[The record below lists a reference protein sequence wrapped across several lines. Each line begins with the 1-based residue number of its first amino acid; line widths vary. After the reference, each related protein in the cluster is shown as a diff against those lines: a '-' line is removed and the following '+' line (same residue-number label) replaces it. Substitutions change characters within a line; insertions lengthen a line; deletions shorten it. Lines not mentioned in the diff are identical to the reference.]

1 MTSHLLLEENQR
13 RRSSTTKKRKQRVSH
28 GILLCSLFITVVLF
42 VHKNWHSQS
51 SVTVS
56 TRSREDNDD
65 AFETTRDEHVNVEL
79 PTRALFHDTIAKND
93 TTDTRFFDAFFRK
106 TLSDIQAFDG
116 VKVSKSTLVSIARR
130 SSQKLSVYELKR
142 SAMSAPQA
150 FEWNHIADTSSFWS
164 TNPFHDFV
172 RENIDEISSGV
183 LHNNATNAAYFLV
196 NNYDEPQTVDKNNC
210 TNMDELHKAH
220 PNVAPGFITTQGYYN
235 LPVWSM
241 SKVNGCHGDILF
253 PFPDYFA
260 HLKSHRD
267 DDDER
272 LLTAADNDETA
283 SSWMR
288 DRLDIV
294 AFRGST
300 TGFGDAHTNLRTR
313 IIRMLLN
320 ESGFDVGFT
329 KVIQGFQQ
337 SSASELFKP
346 NAMTGKD
353 FEKYKYLLDIDGNA
367 HSFNRQVL
375 IDLSRSVMIRVN
387 VFTDWIANGM
397 LDGEF
402 CHDVDARKS
411 NGDVLNGLR
420 DIRRMLMDDVHVAE
434 RTAYAYHAVTR
445 WLLRKE
451 IAMAYLKRAFS
462 AYVSAVEFVD

>member
-1 MTSHLLLEENQR
+1 
-13 RRSSTTKKRKQRVSH
+13 
-28 GILLCSLFITVVLF
+28 
-42 VHKNWHSQS
+42 VHKKWHSQR
-51 SVTVS
+51 SVTAPTRSKEDNGAFES
-56 TRSREDNDD
+56 TREQQR
-65 AFETTRDEHVNVEL
+65 VNIAL
-79 PTRALFHDTIAKND
+79 PTRALFYDAIAKN
-93 TTDTRFFDAFFRK
+93 DTRFFDAFFRK
-106 TLSDIQAFDG
+106 SLSDIQAFEG

-130 SSQKLSVYELKR
+130 SGQKLSVYELKR
-142 SAMSAPQA
+142 SATSAPYT
-150 FEWNHIADTSSFWS
+150 FEWNHVAGTSSFWS

-183 LHNNATNAAYFLV
+183 LNDNSTMNAAYFLV

-220 PNVAPGFITTQGYYN
+220 PNVAPGVITSQGYYN

-253 PFPDYFA
+253 PFPDYFS

-267 DDDER
+267 DAAADDESVSSS
-272 LLTAADNDETA
+272 TEADNDETA

-300 TGFGDAHTNLRTR
+300 TGFGDARTNLRAR
-313 IIRMLLN
+313 IIRVLLN
-320 ESGFDVGFT
+320 ETGFDVGFT
-329 KVIQGFQQ
+329 KAIQGFQQ
-337 SSASELFKP
+337 SSSASELFKP

-375 IDLSRSVMIRVN
+375 IGLSRSVMIRVN
-387 VFTDWIANGM
+387 VFTDWIANGI

-411 NGDVLNGLR
+411 NVDVLNGLR

-434 RTAYAYHAVTR
+434 RTAYAYHTLTR

-451 IAMAYLKRAFS
+451 IATAYLKRAFS